1 MKHKWHTVFAFW
13 LTAPLLWA
21 QAAPVAHP
29 LSLQEAIQKA
39 LQANL
44 SVKVAGT
51 QIDEAAGTRQR
62 RLSALLPHVTG
73 AQVTSYQNR
82 NLRAFG
88 LSLPIIPEVI
98 GPFSN
103 YDWRVFG
110 SQTLI
115 DRQAYHSLKASD
127 FQQDATK
134 LSYQDTRDLVIRQT
148 AGLYLDAE
156 SAQAEVDAA
165 ESRVTTSKTLLK
177 LAQDQHDSGVATG
190 VDVVRARVQLQRD
203 EQNLLVARDSYDTS
217 ILALQRFVG
226 IEPGEPMTLADR
238 LAFHPADI
246 PNVAEALQSAL
257 QSRPDYRA
265 LFAQKESLVEQ
276 QKASRARYLPRL
288 GVDGNYGALGRSYGD
303 MPGIGLIEGTATI
316 TIFDRDRKGEAEE
329 ITSRVNR
336 VDAQIADLRRGVQQE
351 LRKAILD
358 LQSAKQQVSV
368 TQSGVEL
375 AQVELGL
382 AQDRFH
388 SGLGDN
394 VEVVIAQS
402 SLQSAQDDHILA
414 LARYSDATM
423 ALARAMGGTE
433 KNYQSYLGGN

>member
-1 MKHKWHTVFAFW
+1 
-13 LTAPLLWA
+13 
-21 QAAPVAHP
+21 
-29 LSLQEAIQKA
+29 
-39 LQANL
+39 
-44 SVKVAGT
+44 
-51 QIDEAAGTRQR
+51 
-62 RLSALLPHVTG
+62 
-73 AQVTSYQNR
+73 
-82 NLRAFG
+82 
-88 LSLPIIPEVI
+88 
-98 GPFSN
+98 
-103 YDWRVFG
+103 
-110 SQTLI
+110 
-115 DRQAYHSLKASD
+115 
-127 FQQDATK
+127 
-134 LSYQDTRDLVIRQT
+134 
-148 AGLYLDAE
+148 
-156 SAQAEVDAA
+156 
-165 ESRVTTSKTLLK
+165 
-177 LAQDQHDSGVATG
+177 
-190 VDVVRARVQLQRD
+190 
-203 EQNLLVARDSYDTS
+203 
-217 ILALQRFVG
+217 
-226 IEPGEPMTLADR
+226 
-238 LAFHPADI
+238 
-246 PNVAEALQSAL
+246 
-257 QSRPDYRA
+257 
-265 LFAQKESLVEQ
+265 
-276 QKASRARYLPRL
+276 
-288 GVDGNYGALGRSYGD
+288 
-303 MPGIGLIEGTATI
+303 LIEGTATI